1 MEKESTQTNNEQT
14 LSTNDSTEA
23 VDKNVPYDRF
33 SEVNTQKNDALKQ
46 VESLQAQLDKM
57 NQANKT
63 KQEEELAK
71 QGEYKQLLDNT
82 KKELEGFK
90 TKAEQWD
97 SYQTNRRTSL
107 MEKLT
112 DDSDKDIAEGLSLD
126 KLEKYVDKVVVKN
139 APSTSQARA
148 GSAKAG
154 DFGGYGSYTEWAT
167 KDPKGYE
174 EAKKTSTNTGITI
187 GWSD

>member
-1 MEKESTQTNNEQT
+1 MEKESTQANNEQT

-46 VESLQAQLDKM
+46 VDSLQAQLDKM

-90 TKAEQWD
+90 TKADQWD

-112 DDSDKDIAEGLSLD
+112 DDTSKSIAEGLSLD
-126 KLEKYVDKVVVKN
+126 KLEMYVDNEVAKVN
-139 APSTSQARA
+139 APSTSTARA
-148 GSAKAG
+148 ANGKTD
-154 DFGGYGSYTEWAT
+154 DFGGYDTIEEFAMANPIEAEKYLQRTT
-167 KDPKGYE
+167 KGYI
-174 EAKKTSTNTGITI
+174 K
-187 GWSD
+187 

>member
-1 MEKESTQTNNEQT
+1 MMEKESTQTNNEQT

-46 VESLQAQLDKM
+46 VDSLQAQLDKM

-90 TKAEQWD
+90 TKAEAKIAAID
-97 SYQTNRRTSL
+97 AVSRITSI
-107 MEKLT
+107 
-112 DDSDKDIAEGLSLD
+112 DDVG
-126 KLEKYVDKVVVKN
+126 VKKFN
-139 APSTSQARA
+139 
-148 GSAKAG
+148 
-154 DFGGYGSYTEWAT
+154 EL
-167 KDPKGYE
+167 
-174 EAKKTSTNTGITI
+174 I
-187 GWSD
+187 

>member
-63 KQEEELAK
+63 KQDEELAK

-139 APSTSQARA
+139 VPSTSQARA

-154 DFGGYGSYTEWAT
+154 EFGGYSSYVEWAT
-167 KDPKGYE
+167 KDPEGYKNANQTIQGQGIKIGYE
-174 EAKKTSTNTGITI
+174 
-187 GWSD
+187 